1 MPWRP
6 IRRVPWPSRS
16 PTRARKILP
25 FLLFL
30 IKKVINY
37 TFRSVPMSFL
47 HFAFVFRAREGAH
60 ALEENPDRTG
70 TVHVD
75 SPMLSE
81 DGLEY
86 TKAPSQAQ
94 LAIGQVRQVKPGELQ
109 PAARVARGHK
119 AGGFAEQRAAGTRKT
134 PPRNGADRNGAS

>member
-1 MPWRP
+1 MHDVIRWLIGRERGWRRGKGVCGRNGASPMPWRP

-60 ALEENPDRTG
+60 A
-70 TVHVD
+70 
-75 SPMLSE
+75 
-81 DGLEY
+81 
-86 TKAPSQAQ
+86 
-94 LAIGQVRQVKPGELQ
+94 
-109 PAARVARGHK
+109 
-119 AGGFAEQRAAGTRKT
+119 
-134 PPRNGADRNGAS
+134 